1 MPALQAQGR
10 QIHLQSLQLVDETAI
25 VDQTG
30 GGAPPTNKRTKK
42 KWSHK
47 YSQTKQNNKDTRP
60 MRGLYKEITP
70 LPILLI
76 QPTQLSV
83 FLNITH
89 HWDTTLHRA
98 TAYYIVFILY
108 YTTHH
113 VITCCA
119 TLHTCTHTKLTLWS
133 LRSKHCVLCCTVSVI
148 LCYTTLHHVA
158 LHYMVLHHNAAMQVA
173 LHCTPP
179 HFIVLRWALYHA
191 LLRTHDVLDCQYECC
206 HGSLRSTKGFGGF

>member
-119 TLHTCTHTKLTLWS
+119 TLHTCTLNLHCGHYTISIACCAALSVSFCATLHYTMSHYTTSTTWYYTTMQQCKLHYIAPHPTLLCS
-133 LRSKHCVLCCTVSVI
+133 VEPYTMLCCAHTM
-148 LCYTTLHHVA
+148 C
-158 LHYMVLHHNAAMQVA
+158 
-173 LHCTPP
+173 
-179 HFIVLRWALYHA
+179 
-191 LLRTHDVLDCQYECC
+191 
-206 HGSLRSTKGFGGF
+206 